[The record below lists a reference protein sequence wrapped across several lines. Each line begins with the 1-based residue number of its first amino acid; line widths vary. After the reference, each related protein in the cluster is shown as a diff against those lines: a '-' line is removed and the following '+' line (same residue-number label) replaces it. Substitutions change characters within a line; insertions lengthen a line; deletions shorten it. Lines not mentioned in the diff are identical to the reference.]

1 MTKNLYKHI
10 GRTIIT
16 KLVRSGQHT
25 RRISNEKHASN
36 INICRSIE
44 SVPICRYMT
53 NLSYWYFFVDKVC
66 TGMKFVSVSEKSTK
80 KEGFSAL
87 EKFITHSIPW
97 LQLLYSQLHG
107 IIHTSIL
114 L

>member
-1 MTKNLYKHI
+1 MTKKLYKYI

-16 KLVRSGQHT
+16 KLVRSGHHT

-44 SVPICRYMT
+44 SVPICHYMT

-66 TGMKFVSVSEKSTK
+66 TGMKFALVPKKAQK

-87 EKFITHSIPW
+87 ENFIIHS
-97 LQLLYSQLHG
+97 LAQLFCFQLHS
-107 IIHTSIL
+107 IIHTGIL